1 MVGLFNWLGETEN
14 KFFALHVGFVLVA
27 SVLAELF
34 FAGLTTFLYPAVL
47 LVTAASFLYNYPVSA
62 IKDHGLFSE
71 YLIELRVLWVIILG
85 VFAEY
90 VVYQFF
96 EKNAGVYSGMALLV
110 GVVVLFYCHNALQE
124 KIVKAR
130 GFK

>member
-1 MVGLFNWLGETEN
+1 MAGLFDWLGELEN

-47 LVTAASFLYNYPVSA
+47 LVATASFLYNYPVSA
-62 IKDHGLFSE
+62 IKDHGLFAQ
-71 YLIELRVLWVIILG
+71 YLIELRVLWAVILG
-85 VFAEY
+85 VFVEY

-96 EKNAGVYSGMALLV
+96 EKSADMYMGIALLV
-110 GVVVLFYCHNALQE
+110 GIVVLFYCHNTLQE